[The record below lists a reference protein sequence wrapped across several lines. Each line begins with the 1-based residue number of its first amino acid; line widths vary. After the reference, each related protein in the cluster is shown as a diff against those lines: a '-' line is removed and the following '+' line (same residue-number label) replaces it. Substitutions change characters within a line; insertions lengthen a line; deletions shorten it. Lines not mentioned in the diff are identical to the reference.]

1 MAADDA
7 DRLVDLGP
15 PAGVHA
21 VDVALD
27 LADEVP
33 DPADFLCCGH
43 RVGTGPLIDPV
54 DAGGQPLAGAQQV
67 VEIAGQVRKVG
78 DVRKWS
84 QPAQRNRIGQAPPPA
99 WTLAGWV
106 QVP

>member
-1 MAADDA
+1 MTADDA
-7 DRLVDLGP
+7 HRLVDLGP

-33 DPADFLCCGH
+33 DPADFPCCGH

-54 DAGGQPLAGAQQV
+54 DAGGQPFAGAQQV
-67 VEIAGQVRKVG
+67 IEIPGQVRKVG
-78 DVRKWS
+78 DVGAEVVTAGAAEPDRAGTPWRQS
-84 QPAQRNRIGQAPPPA
+84 PPR
-99 WTLAGWV
+99 
-106 QVP
+106 